1 MNIVNITLLGR
12 NCSVIKQAD
21 ISIDRDGDTF
31 ASGIVTNVDKPTEDL
46 GTTVN
51 IYDREAGGF
60 SQFTYLKFVKGTVD
74 ATFIGQ
80 MCGTVRGKD
89 YEVTPD
95 GETINTGALPAV
107 ALAAMDDGKFGWFWT
122 GGICPIGLV
131 PGLSDKNVT
140 VTLSVDPGDSIQ
152 LHGLTNEVAISN
164 ASMTDKPVIG
174 YAKVES

>member
-1 MNIVNITLLGR
+1 MNLVNITLLGR

-60 SQFTYLKFVKGTVD
+60 CQFTYLKFAKGAAA
-74 ATFIGQ
+74 ATAIGQ
-80 MCGTVRGKD
+80 MCGTVKGKD

-95 GETINTGALPAV
+95 GDNVNTGALPAV
-107 ALAAMDDGKFGWFWT
+107 ALAAMDDGKYGWFWT
-122 GGICPIGLV
+122 GGKCPIGLV
-131 PGLSDKNVT
+131 PGLSDKSVT
-140 VTLSVDPGDSIQ
+140 VTLSLDAGDSMQ
-152 LHGLTNEVAISN
+152 LHALSGEIAISN
-164 ASMTDKPVIG
+164 ASAADKPVVG
-174 YAKVES
+174 YVKADS